1 MQDHGG
7 GVTASGIVAATL
19 FEDQSVLDI
28 YTNYDKAHPN
38 STINRVLVLVE

>member
-19 FEDQSVLDI
+19 FEDQSTLDI
-28 YTNYDKAHPN
+28 YTNYDTSHG
-38 STINRVLVLVE
+38 STTLNRQLVLVE